1 MKQPN
6 VYWIVENRRYYI
18 ADVERGVVL
27 GFAVFM
33 TPKEFPKNPFGLA
46 IEFFKVENGLIQAID
61 AFSRT
66 RSYEQ
71 HSGWGSGP
79 GS

>member
-1 MKQPN
+1 MFTDFDALSKTLT
-6 VYWIVENRRYYI
+6 IDYYR
-18 ADVERGVVL
+18 AVL

-33 TPKEFPKNPFGLA
+33 TPKEYPQNVFGLA
-46 IEFFKVENGLIQAID
+46 IEFFKVQNGLIQAID

-66 RSYEQ
+66 SLQEQ